1 MSNVHC
7 NTMSEISSQPLHDI
21 MSIIGQERS
30 ILRRIAFLLQRTARI
45 GEWHEMTFSNCFAN
59 FMIEENKPSSRPSSH
74 NLPNTFIMH
83 DITVVPRHG
92 NPLVIKH
99 LMLRA
104 FTFRFSVLL

>member
-1 MSNVHC
+1 
-7 NTMSEISSQPLHDI
+7 

-45 GEWHEMTFSNCFAN
+45 GEWNEMTFSNCFAN
-59 FMIEENKPSSRPSSH
+59 VMIEDNKPSSRPSSL

-104 FTFRFSVLL
+104 FTFRLSVLL